1 MRFYRRCW
9 WRQRLPQGSLRMPPR
24 RTNRC
29 GAVRKTAFSCA
40 IYLYTTIDCFAKTG
54 SGQTSVKVEKRV
66 AVFAGRKGTRGGPPL
81 CHHHGLSFLGLLP
94 GQQSHRQP
102 IAPPPYAE
110 GDHLSARVVSIEVLR
125 GLQEDGYVDYEICAV
140 HSPAAAIAAVP
151 TDRAGRAAVTAMA
164 ASSPAS
170 SASPQAVLSPYG
182 GGGGG
187 GGGGSAAA
195 GWVGSAASESPMS
208 TGGGGGSA
216 PASRFYTY
224 CRFSKFERLHAML
237 KEDLQ
242 CGGNSAV
249 LLPELPKKT
258 VLTMHGGVDDV
269 VFVEQRRGAL
279 DR

>member
-1 MRFYRRCW
+1 
-9 WRQRLPQGSLRMPPR
+9 
-24 RTNRC
+24 
-29 GAVRKTAFSCA
+29 
-40 IYLYTTIDCFAKTG
+40 
-54 SGQTSVKVEKRV
+54 
-66 AVFAGRKGTRGGPPL
+66 
-81 CHHHGLSFLGLLP
+81 
-94 GQQSHRQP
+94 
-102 IAPPPYAE
+102 
-110 GDHLSARVVSIEVLR
+110 
-125 GLQEDGYVDYEICAV
+125 
-140 HSPAAAIAAVP
+140 
-151 TDRAGRAAVTAMA
+151 
-164 ASSPAS
+164 
-170 SASPQAVLSPYG
+170 
-182 GGGGG
+182 
-187 GGGGSAAA
+187 
-195 GWVGSAASESPMS
+195 MS